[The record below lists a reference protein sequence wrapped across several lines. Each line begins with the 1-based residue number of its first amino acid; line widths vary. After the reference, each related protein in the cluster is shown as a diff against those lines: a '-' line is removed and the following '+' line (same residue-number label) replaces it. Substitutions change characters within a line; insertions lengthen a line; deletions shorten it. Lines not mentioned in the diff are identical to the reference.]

1 MQSFNLLQLRNGQ
14 SLRSD
19 FFTLLRNAD
28 LTVWMICIA
37 ALVPLRGISQGP
49 QFELAASENVFI
61 VGAHDFDQDGDPDLL
76 SGTPLFNAYYLGWI
90 ENDGTQNFRRYHGA
104 RYAGNEINGATIF
117 SIEVHD
123 VDLDGD
129 LDVLAIRSGSSP
141 VLQVYEN
148 REGAF
153 HYSAMTLPC
162 SGYLFADVENE
173 GQPSLY
179 VASGLQLHR
188 VWFSSGQFSSE
199 VRFTAASAT
208 ADRIHE
214 PRCAD
219 FNGDGANDVVF
230 ILDDN
235 MPSNP
240 GQDAVVAVYNTSEA
254 NWTTTTLFTG
264 QQGASWFQI
273 VTLAIADADS
283 DGDPDIYH
291 PAIGS
296 VRLRLN
302 NGTGSFATTCTV
314 GAAFNPSSRKL
325 FAVGQDNAGLP
336 DFVNIPDAGTANPV
350 PQLYRNVG
358 CTMTGSA
365 ENGYLPFMA
374 DMNGDGNSDLLQA
387 TFSQSQT
394 PFTINLWTGDGNGV
408 FALSG
413 EQLTVHIPSNLP
425 GEVWHAAADADQSGW
440 SDIVGFFNEQ
450 PTLFTLDEGGVLVNQ
465 QIMNNSVNQPSV
477 FFITAD
483 MNGDGWPDAVHGA
496 SDTGNNNWPRDI
508 YIRWNAN
515 GNLDAAPV
523 QVYNNTGGV
532 TVQLWGLNAGDMDG
546 DGDNDIL
553 FYNNG
558 QGVRMLRN
566 QGNGSFSA
574 PITITSDFA
583 VDRKSALNIIDL
595 DGDGLLDF
603 SIYGRHYR
611 NAGNTVFNLMYS
623 VTNKGRTCA
632 YPDLNGDGLPD
643 LVSHQNPEGIT
654 NVYLNNNNTSMNL
667 VHTLSSQE
675 LAEQFTVIDSD
686 GDGRDEVFTGRH
698 LYRWNNGS
706 FELVYTLP
714 LASNAYSGLSPDGG
728 TYLIIPTP
736 EVVFLMRDF
745 EGQMGCL
752 LTPPAVTEDYDVL
765 QVSAPVSGM
774 QWLNCTTN
782 QPVVGETSGEFAV
795 SVNGSYALYYSNAG
809 CEGITPCV
817 EVNIVPG
824 DFNNDDVVTSLDFL
838 TVIANFGCAFSDCAG
853 DVNGDGVVTVQ
864 DVIVLMTMLNE

>member
-1 MQSFNLLQLRNGQ
+1 MQAFLFLRLSNNQ
-14 SLRSD
+14 CAVSD
-19 FFTLLRNAD
+19 FIARVRNAGFF
-28 LTVWMICIA
+28 VWMICMVA
-37 ALVPLRGISQGP
+37 VLPVPGLSQGP

-76 SGTPLFNAYYLGWI
+76 NGTPIFSGYYLGWL
-90 ENDGTQNFRRYHGA
+90 ENDGMQNFRRFHGA
-104 RYAGNEINGATIF
+104 RYAGSEINGSTIF

-129 LDVLAIRSGSSP
+129 LDVLAIRSGSLP

-148 REGAF
+148 RDGAF

-162 SGYLFADVENE
+162 AGYLFADAENE

-188 VWFSSGQFSSE
+188 VWFSSGQFSTE
-199 VRFTAASAT
+199 VRFTATSAN

-219 FNGDGANDVVF
+219 FNGDGANDVAF

-235 MPSNP
+235 VPANP
-240 GQDAVVAVYNTSEA
+240 GQDAVVAIYNTSEP

-264 QQGASWFQI
+264 QQGTSWSQI
-273 VTLAIADADS
+273 ITIAIADADS

-302 NGTGSFATTCTV
+302 NGSGSFVTTCNV
-314 GAAFNPSSRKL
+314 GAAFNPTSRKL

-387 TFSQSQT
+387 AFAQSQT

-408 FALSG
+408 FASSG
-413 EQLTVHIPSNLP
+413 QQLTVHVPSNLL
-425 GEVWHAAADADQSGW
+425 GSIWYAAADIDQSGW
-440 SDIVGFFNEQ
+440 SDIVGFENDQ
-450 PTLFTLDEGGVLVNQ
+450 PILFTLDEDGVLVTRQ
-465 QIMNNSVNQPSV
+465 TMNNSVNQPSV
-477 FFITAD
+477 FFVTAD
-483 MNGDGWPDAVHGA
+483 MNGDGWPDAIHGA

-508 YIRWNAN
+508 YIRWNNN

-532 TVQLWGLNAGDMDG
+532 TVQLWGLNTGDMDG

-566 QGNGSFSA
+566 LGNGSFSA

-595 DGDGLLDF
+595 DGDGQLDF

-611 NAGNTVFNLMYS
+611 NAGNTVFNLMYT

-643 LVSHQNPEGIT
+643 LVSHQNPEGT
-654 NVYLNNNNTSMNL
+654 TQVYLNSNNTSMSL
-667 VHTLSSQE
+667 VHTLSGQE
-675 LAEQFTVIDSD
+675 LAEQFTVIDAD

-706 FELVYTLP
+706 FELIYTLP
-714 LASNAYSGLSPDGG
+714 IASNAYSGQTPDGG
-728 TYLIIPTP
+728 TYLFIPTP

-745 EGQMGCL
+745 VGQMGCL
-752 LTPPAVTEDYDVL
+752 LSQPVVSEDYDVL
-765 QVSAPVSGM
+765 QVNAQAGTL
-774 QWLNCTTN
+774 QWWNCGTN
-782 QPVVGETSGEFAV
+782 QAVVGETSGTFAV
-795 SVNGSYALYYSNAG
+795 PLSGSYSLYYNIAG
-809 CEGITPCV
+809 CEGMTPCIQ
-817 EVNIVPG
+817 VNIVPG

-838 TVIANFGCAFSDCAG
+838 TVIANFGCAFANCGG
-853 DVNGDGVVTVQ
+853 DVNEDGIVTVQ
-864 DVIVLMTMLNE
+864 DIIILMTMLNE